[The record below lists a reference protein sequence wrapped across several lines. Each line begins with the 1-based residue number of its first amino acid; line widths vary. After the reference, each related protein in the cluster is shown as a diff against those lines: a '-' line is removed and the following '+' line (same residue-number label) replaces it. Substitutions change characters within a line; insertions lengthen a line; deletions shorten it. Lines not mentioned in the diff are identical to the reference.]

1 MINETV
7 VLIFKGKNHSKTIP
21 LFGTLEIYEVTS
33 IFIPVDIIGEAVES
47 VARKL
52 LGVSGPGGTNS
63 EALQEWL
70 LKFGYE
76 STRLPTR
83 VKTFVEWLTNG
94 SPSIEE
100 FQTC

>member
-52 LGVSGPGGTNS
+52 LGVSGPGGTTGMDS
-63 EALQEWL
+63 EIWVR
-70 LKFGYE
+70 KY
-76 STRLPTR
+76 
-83 VKTFVEWLTNG
+83 
-94 SPSIEE
+94 
-100 FQTC
+100 